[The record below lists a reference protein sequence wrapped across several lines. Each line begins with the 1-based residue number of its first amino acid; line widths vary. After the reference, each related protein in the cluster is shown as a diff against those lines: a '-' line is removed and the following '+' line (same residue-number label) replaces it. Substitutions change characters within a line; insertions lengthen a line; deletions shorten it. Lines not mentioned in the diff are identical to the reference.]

1 MSEKLYFKVGPGKV
15 SKVSVNTWNGNYR
28 DRTSDTLSDKM
39 LKKLNDTLDKE
50 AESRPDL
57 SGTEL
62 APYVDKEYRDIITS
76 CKPLDFYKED
86 DGRIY
91 TEFYVGVE
99 GEIDD
104 DLISYIKEYIAGQCS
119 DGWGEGFEQRE
130 FYFNKTPTGHTSY
143 YYSPWISD
151 DSFDVVL
158 IP

>member
-1 MSEKLYFKVGPGKV
+1 MSEKLYFRVGPGKV

-50 AESRPDL
+50 AESRADL

-76 CKPLDFYKED
+76 CRPLDFYKED

-119 DGWGEGFEQRE
+119 DG
-130 FYFNKTPTGHTSY
+130 
-143 YYSPWISD
+143 
-151 DSFDVVL
+151 
-158 IP
+158 